1 MLNYIPAEALGGW
14 EPLTAEEV
22 ASTFRTASFPWW
34 IVGGR
39 AIDLFIGRETRKH
52 VDIEVAILRRDQAAF
67 RELLAVWELWYV
79 PDPGKGLVRWDR
91 GTALPK
97 EAHEIWSRQTGH
109 ELWQLEILIEEA
121 IGDHW
126 IYRRDR
132 RVSAP
137 ISEFGLKI
145 DGLPVIRPEIALLY
159 KSKGTRERDLADF
172 AAVLP
177 VLDSSARSWLASAL
191 ETAGTGKQW
200 LPALNSERPA
210 R

>member
-14 EPLTAEEV
+14 EPLTAVEV
-22 ASTFRTASFPWW
+22 ASIFRPATFPWW

-52 VDIEVAILRRDQAAF
+52 VDIEVAILRHDQAAF
-67 RELLAVWELWYV
+67 WDLLGLWEVWYV
-79 PDPGKGLVRWDR
+79 PEPGKGLVRWAT
-91 GTALPK
+91 GTELPR
-97 EAHEIWSRQTGH
+97 EAHEIWSRETGRD
-109 ELWQLEILIEEA
+109 LWQLEVLIEEA
-121 IGDHW
+121 VGDRW

-137 ISEFGLKI
+137 ISEFGLEI

-159 KSKGTRERDLADF
+159 KSKGTRERDQSDF

-177 VLDSSARSWLASAL
+177 LLDSSARSWLASAL
-191 ETAGTGKQW
+191 ETVGTGQQW
-200 LPALNSERPA
+200 LPALREGS
-210 R
+210 